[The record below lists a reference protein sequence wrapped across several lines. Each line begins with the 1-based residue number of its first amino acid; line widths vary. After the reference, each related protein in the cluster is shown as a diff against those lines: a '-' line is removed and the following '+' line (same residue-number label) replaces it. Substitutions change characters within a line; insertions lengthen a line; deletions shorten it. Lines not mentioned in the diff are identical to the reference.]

1 MIHPTALVD
10 PQARV
15 ADSCYIG
22 PYCVVE
28 AGAVLQEHVA
38 LEAHV
43 VIKSNVTLQAHVH
56 VHSQVVLGDD
66 PQIVHK
72 DFSFPSGV
80 QVGAHTIIREGAT
93 IHRASQPNQM
103 TMVGEHCLLMAY
115 SHVGHDV
122 HVGNHCILANQALL
136 AGCVTLE
143 SHVFVSGGAMVHQFV
158 HIGESA
164 FISGNAEIG
173 LHVPPFVTM
182 FQRNCVSNLNV
193 VGLQRRHFSSEEVV
207 DIKKLYRLIY
217 DGHTL
222 SFKKKAQQAL
232 EGQQYQTERGHQFL
246 AFFVQPKPDRGFA
259 FPPLK

>member
-10 PQARV
+10 PQAQV
-15 ADSCYIG
+15 ADSCHVG

-28 AGAVLQEHVA
+28 AGAVLREHVV

-43 VIKSNVTLQAHVH
+43 VIKANVTLEPYVR
-56 VHSQVVLGDD
+56 VHSQAVLGDD
-66 PQIVHK
+66 PQIVHQ
-72 DFSFPSGV
+72 DFSFSSGV
-80 QVGAHTIIREGAT
+80 QVGAHTVIREGAT
-93 IHRASQPNQM
+93 VHRASQPHQM
-103 TMVGEHCLLMAY
+103 TTVGEHCLLMAH

-122 HVGNHCILANQALL
+122 QVGNHCILANQSLL

-143 SHVFVSGGAMVHQFV
+143 DHVFVSGGAMVHQFV

-193 VGLQRRHFSSEEVV
+193 VGLQRRHFSSEEVA
-207 DIKKLYRLIY
+207 DIKKLYRFMY
-217 DGHTL
+217 DGQL
-222 SFKKKAQQAL
+222 SFRKKAQQAL
-232 EGQQYQTERGHQFL
+232 EEHQYQTERGHQFL